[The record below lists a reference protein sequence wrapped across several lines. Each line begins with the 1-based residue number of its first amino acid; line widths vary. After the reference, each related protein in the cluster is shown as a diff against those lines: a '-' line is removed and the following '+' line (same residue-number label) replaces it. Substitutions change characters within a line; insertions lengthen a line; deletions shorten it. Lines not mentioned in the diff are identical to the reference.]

1 MKLSLSVR
9 IAEAACKTK
18 LNVPFR
24 DLVQLA
30 AELGYHAVCM
40 RASAGGIGTSTDELE
55 AMRGEV
61 ERAGLV
67 PSQDTRK
74 LNG

>member
-18 LNVPFR
+18 LNVPFG

-30 AELGYHAVCM
+30 KELGYRAICM
-40 RASAGGIGTSTDELE
+40 RASAGG
-55 AMRGEV
+55 
-61 ERAGLV
+61 
-67 PSQDTRK
+67 
-74 LNG
+74 